1 MAADT
6 EALAREEEQL
16 LAAVYP
22 LPRLALAHGRGA
34 RVTDRAGRTYVDF
47 TCGIAVN
54 AFGHAPRGLAT
65 AVAKQMR
72 SLGHVSNLFAHEPG
86 MALARALVAATGYDR
101 VFFCN
106 SGAEGIEAAL
116 KFARARA
123 HALERPGRT
132 LVSFTGGFHGR
143 TGFALSATWNP
154 SYRAPFE
161 PLVPGVRFL
170 PYGDLAALEEGIDA
184 DTCGVIVEPIQG
196 ESGALPAPRGFL
208 AAVRARCDA
217 VGALLVFDEV
227 QSGMGRTG
235 HFLAATHSGVRADIT
250 VLSKALGGGLP
261 LAAVLL
267 TADAAAPLA
276 AGMHGTTFGGNPVA
290 TAAGLWMVERINRP
304 SVLARVRR
312 RARRLHAG
320 LAAIV
325 AAHPGALS
333 EARGLG
339 LLAAVELAPAASF
352 GPKDLVEAARA
363 EGLLLVRGG
372 DRAVRVLPPLDVD
385 EKTLD
390 EGLALLERAVS
401 ALEARPVPAPVTEGA
416 AS

>member
-1 MAADT
+1 MAPEPDPI
-6 EALAREEEQL
+6 AREEEGL
-16 LAAVYP
+16 LAPVYP
-22 LPRLALAHGRGA
+22 LPRLALARGRGA
-34 RVTDRAGRTYVDF
+34 RVEDRAGRSYVDF

-65 AVAKQMR
+65 AVAKQMKT
-72 SLGHVSNLFAHEPG
+72 LGHVSNLFAHEPG
-86 MALARALVAATGYDR
+86 IALARALTAATGYER

-143 TGFALSATWNP
+143 SGFSLSATWNP
-154 SYRAPFE
+154 AYRAPFE
-161 PLVPGVRFL
+161 PLIPGVRFL
-170 PYGDLAALEEGIDA
+170 PFGDVSALAEGIDA

-196 ESGALPAPRGFL
+196 ETGAVPAPKGFL
-208 AAVRARCDA
+208 AAVRRRCDE
-217 VGALLVFDEV
+217 VGAMLIFDEV

-235 HFLAATHSGVRADIT
+235 HFLGATHSQVRADVT

-261 LAAVLL
+261 IAAVLL
-267 TADAAAPLA
+267 TAEAAAPLA

-290 TAAGLWMVERINRP
+290 AAAALWMVERIHRP

-320 LAAIV
+320 LQAIV
-325 AAHPGALS
+325 AAHPTLLS

-339 LLAAVELAPAASF
+339 LLAAVEIAPVAPF
-352 GPKDLVEAARA
+352 GPKELVEAARA

-390 EGLALLERAVS
+390 EGLALLARAVAAAS
-401 ALEARPVPAPVTEGA
+401 AAAKPVTEGA
-416 AS
+416 TT

>member
-1 MAADT
+1 M
-6 EALAREEEQL
+6 
-16 LAAVYP
+16 
-22 LPRLALAHGRGA
+22 RL
-34 RVTDRAGRTYVDF
+34 
-47 TCGIAVN
+47 
-54 AFGHAPRGLAT
+54 
-65 AVAKQMR
+65 
-72 SLGHVSNLFAHEPG
+72 LGHVSNLFAHEPG
-86 MALARALVAATGYDR
+86 IALARALTEATGYER

-106 SGAEGIEAAL
+106 SGAEGIDSAL

-143 TGFALSATWNP
+143 TGFALSTTWNP

-170 PYGDLAALEEGIDA
+170 PYGDVAALAEGIDA

-196 ESGALPAPRGFL
+196 ESGAVPAPKGFL
-208 AAVRARCDA
+208 AAVRKRCDA
-217 VGALLVFDEV
+217 VGALLIFDEV

-267 TADAAAPLA
+267 TAEASAPLA

-290 TAAGLWMVERINRP
+290 AAAGLWMVGRVNRP
-304 SVLARVRR
+304 TVLARVRR
-312 RARRLHAG
+312 RGKRLQ
-320 LAAIV
+320 AALKALV
-325 AAHPGALS
+325 AAHPGILT

-339 LLAAVELAPAASF
+339 LLTAVEIATGAPF
-352 GPKDLVEAARA
+352 GPKDLVDAARA
-363 EGLLLVRGG
+363 EGLLIVRGG

-385 EKTLD
+385 DATLD
-390 EGLALLERAVS
+390 EGVALLDRAVS
-401 ALEARPVPAPVTEGA
+401 ALVAAARPQGA